1 MSYFSLNGKKNT
13 IIPGLVLSAIPP
25 ISMPKNRYKIT
36 EVPGRDGD
44 IVEKLGYSAYDKE
57 ILIGID
63 EKTDVNDV
71 NKYFKD
77 NASGKLVFSN
87 EPDLY
92 YDYEIIEAINYEQL
106 IKFKTATV
114 TFHVQPFKYLDY
126 EPSFIFNNIPNNEE
140 LLVSNQGNYDSKPII
155 KISLSDY
162 SQINNEDKIS
172 NLYVNDNLIAT
183 IDLTTAAGDI
193 IIDSTKED
201 AYDSNNLLKN
211 TSMNG
216 QFPIFKPGINKIR
229 FSNVNEF
236 SINSITVN
244 PKSRWL

>member
-1 MSYFSLNGKKNT
+1 M
-13 IIPGLVLSAIPP
+13 
-25 ISMPKNRYKIT
+25 
-36 EVPGRDGD
+36 
-44 IVEKLGYSAYDKE
+44 
-57 ILIGID
+57 
-63 EKTDVNDV
+63 
-71 NKYFKD
+71 
-77 NASGKLVFSN
+77 
-87 EPDLY
+87 
-92 YDYEIIEAINYEQL
+92 
-106 IKFKTATV
+106 
-114 TFHVQPFKYLDY
+114 
-126 EPSFIFNNIPNNEE
+126 
-140 LLVSNQGNYDSKPII
+140 
-155 KISLSDY
+155 
-162 SQINNEDKIS
+162 
-172 NLYVNDNLIAT
+172 NDNLIAT